1 MVVVGIK
8 VDVEVVVVGPWL
20 QFDVVQ
26 HETTVVVKPDMLVPG
41 VHVWAHEYVVLVMPT
56 VVLDDVWQK
65 ALEGDVHAEVNVG
78 KLVAPLIVP
87 V

>member
-1 MVVVGIK
+1 MVVGIE

-26 HETTVVVKPDMLVPG
+26 HETTVVVKPDTVVPG
-41 VHVWAHEYVVLVMPT
+41 VHVWAHEYVELVMPA
-56 VVLDDVWQK
+56 VVLDDVLQK
-65 ALEGDVHAEVNVG
+65 AFEGDVHTDVIVG